1 MTHWTVSRLKDFE
14 TCPAKYDY
22 AYNKKVP
29 GIEAPAA
36 SRGTQIHEQIEKFLL
51 GTLDSLPPVITPAW
65 AHQIELL
72 RDIKATPEQAWEFTD
87 GWHARQVG
95 EDLWLRGKID
105 AHYRMPNGVVRVI
118 DFKTGK
124 PYRANMEQVEVYALM
139 AFSMYDEAQ
148 AVLGELWYLDHE
160 EPHDKTFKRESA
172 AKLAK
177 KWEQRAGRLT
187 GATIFPFRPGN
198 HCGWCAFRKICPEA
212 A

>member
-1 MTHWTVSRLKDFE
+1 MTHWTISRLKDFE

-36 SRGTQIHEQIEKFLL
+36 SRGTQIHEHIEKFLL
-51 GTLDSLPPVITPAW
+51 GSLDSLPPTIAPAW
-65 AHQIELL
+65 ANQIVAL
-72 RDIKATPEQAWEFTD
+72 KAKRAIPEQAWEFSA
-87 GWHARQVG
+87 GWNPREKG

-105 AHYRMPNGVVRVI
+105 AHYWPKLGVVSVI

-124 PYRANMEQVEVYALM
+124 PYRANIEQVEVYALM
-139 AFSMYDEAQ
+139 AFANYDDVHTVQ
-148 AVLGELWYLDHE
+148 GSLWYLDSE

-172 AKLAK
+172 PKLAK
-177 KWEQRAGRLT
+177 KWDQRSARLT
-187 GATIFPFRPGN
+187 EATIFPHRPGQ
-198 HCGWCAFRKICPEA
+198 HCGWCAFRKICPHA